1 LRNSVYGLCHTYI
14 ELSRSGWLL
23 ARETMEPIAD
33 PGPQLPR
40 APLTRLSDAS
50 RLEIGRIG
58 HSPLE
63 CEIALPG
70 RERP

>member
-1 LRNSVYGLCHTYI
+1 V
-14 ELSRSGWLL
+14 
-23 ARETMEPIAD
+23 
-33 PGPQLPR
+33 
-40 APLTRLSDAS
+40 PLTRLSDAS

-63 CEIALPG
+63 CEIALPE